1 MRRHKNPMNESE
13 VFRMVDQKTDRSQK
27 VNHILHIMDCQY
39 RRDTDSDFWIDNDR
53 WHLSMPDDE
62 PDAVYINFTPKVS
75 RDVIL
80 ETAVNF
86 SVTATLMGLAVYPA
100 GTIAPDS
107 TDAMAGWIE
116 QINNK

>member
-1 MRRHKNPMNESE
+1 MM
-13 VFRMVDQKTDRSQK
+13 DQKSARSQK
-27 VNHILHIMDCQY
+27 VIHILHIMDCQY

-116 QINNK
+116 QINNNQ